1 MDTLSEVLRA
11 IRLTGAVYFTI
22 DGSSPWVV
30 ETPPGAVIAP
40 HIGGGVEHVVN
51 YHVITSGAC
60 WAGLVGEP
68 AFRIEAGDIVAFPHG
83 DPHVLS
89 SEPGMRARADADVY
103 QAASRQNVPLCVSLQ
118 GGGPAGAALVCGFL
132 GCDARPF
139 NPLLAA
145 LPRVIHLPAA
155 REGTATARGLIDLA
169 LAESTAPRPGS
180 AGVLSRLSEVLLVE
194 IVRFLTRRSPSRPA
208 SRPGWFAGLEDAIV
222 GPALNNLH
230 QRPTTVWT
238 LARLAKEVGT
248 SRSVLAARFTRLVGM
263 PPMQYLARWRM
274 QMAATLLRTTPAG
287 LAEIAER
294 VGYGS
299 EAALSRAFKRS
310 LGVAPAY
317 YRRDPAQDRQDR
329 IGSGRSATRPG
340 RPVILIRARSLYLQ
354 SRGDNPPEGE
364 RAMAKERRHAGERG
378 TNLVRIATLIASTSV
393 GATVTAAEVATPAPS
408 AQAAAVPGR
417 ARARPGQGQ
426 RPARSPTRTGRISR
440 RQARHGVHYRAYWV
454 DEKKGRIYC
463 LVDAP
468 SADAAMAVH
477 REAHGLVANQV
488 QEVTGHSDQW
498 APAPGMKLY
507 LDHHALGPGK
517 VTAKDVAAAHRKD
530 LAVQAKHKARFLNY
544 WFDEAHRAR

>member
-1 MDTLSEVLRA
+1 VPVGYSRRLDTLSEVLRA

-22 DGSSPWVV
+22 DGSAPWVV

-40 HIGGGVEHVVN
+40 HIGAGVEHVIN
-51 YHVITSGAC
+51 YHVITSGGC

-68 AFRIEAGDIVAFPHG
+68 PFRVEAGDIVAFPQG

-103 QAASRQNVPLCVSLQ
+103 ETANRQSVPLCLSL
-118 GGGPAGAALVCGFL
+118 GGGGAAGAGLVCGFL

-155 REGTATARGLIDLA
+155 REGTAAARRLIDLA
-169 LAESTAPRPGS
+169 LAESTVPRAGS

-194 IVRFLTRRSPSRPA
+194 VVRFLTTDRPNDPA
-208 SRPGWFAGLEDAIV
+208 PDAATDVAAGRTGWFAGLEDAIV

-230 QRPTTVWT
+230 QRPTTIWT

-248 SRSVLAARFTRLVGM
+248 SRSVLAERFTRLVGM

-274 QMAATLLRTTPAG
+274 QMAATLLRTTTAG

-317 YRRDPAQDRQDR
+317 YRRDPAADPRDPDARPRDRD
-329 IGSGRSATRPG
+329 
-340 RPVILIRARSLYLQ
+340 ARS
-354 SRGDNPPEGE
+354 
-364 RAMAKERRHAGERG
+364 
-378 TNLVRIATLIASTSV
+378 
-393 GATVTAAEVATPAPS
+393 
-408 AQAAAVPGR
+408 
-417 ARARPGQGQ
+417 
-426 RPARSPTRTGRISR
+426 
-440 RQARHGVHYRAYWV
+440 
-454 DEKKGRIYC
+454 
-463 LVDAP
+463 
-468 SADAAMAVH
+468 
-477 REAHGLVANQV
+477 
-488 QEVTGHSDQW
+488 
-498 APAPGMKLY
+498 
-507 LDHHALGPGK
+507 
-517 VTAKDVAAAHRKD
+517 
-530 LAVQAKHKARFLNY
+530 F
-544 WFDEAHRAR
+544 